1 MLCVVGYHSEAEEE
15 CSELEVSDDSVN
27 DDLAIVQTNYTEDP
41 PEVFGTVR
49 NDRNNKNK
57 M

>member
-1 MLCVVGYHSEAEEE
+1 MVGYHSEAEEE